1 VALQR
6 LILTFKHE
14 EIVIHAL
21 YITTQDGP
29 NPGTKA
35 RTRVVTNLA
44 RKGLRQAL
52 ASLEGRVDVVGVSG
66 YNVRED
72 ILLATTAPDANKLV
86 KGG

>member
-6 LILTFKHE
+6 LILTCKHE

-21 YITTQDGP
+21 YRTTQNGP

-44 RKGLRQAL
+44 REGLRQAL
-52 ASLEGRVDVVGVSG
+52 VSLEGGAG
-66 YNVRED
+66 
-72 ILLATTAPDANKLV
+72 
-86 KGG
+86 